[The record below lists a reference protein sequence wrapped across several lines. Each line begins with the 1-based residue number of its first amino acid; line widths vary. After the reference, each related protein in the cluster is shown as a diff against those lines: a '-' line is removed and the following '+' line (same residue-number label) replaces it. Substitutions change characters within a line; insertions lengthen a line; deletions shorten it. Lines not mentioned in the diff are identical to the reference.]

1 MEATAPKR
9 VKIETIKPNEKNPR
23 FIRDEKYKKL
33 LASISAFPDMLLA
46 RPIIVDEYGVILGG
60 NMRWRAAKELGHT
73 HVNVVVVKGW
83 TEEQKKEF
91 IVKDNLSYGE
101 WDFDMLS
108 ADYDFTVL
116 DEWGLDIP
124 DFNSEEVDEKQDEN
138 IYTKKI
144 ETPIY
149 EPSGNKPLISELLST
164 SKYDLLIDSI
174 MKSDLSEEEK
184 KFLCLAATRHIVFDY
199 SKIADFYAH
208 SRKEVQLLMEDSAL
222 IIIDFN
228 KAIEDGFVRLTN
240 SIAEQYEKEYDDYE
254 EEPNQN

>member
-108 ADYDFTVL
+108 ADFDFDIL
-116 DEWGLDIP
+116 QDFGLDI
-124 DFNSEEVDEKQDEN
+124 QDYDN
-138 IYTKKI
+138 DKI
-144 ETPIY
+144 EAKNQ
-149 EPSGNKPLISELLST
+149 E
-164 SKYDLLIDSI
+164 
-174 MKSDLSEEEK
+174 DLS
-184 KFLCLAATRHIVFDY
+184 D
-199 SKIADFYAH
+199 KINIKYVI
-208 SRKEVQLLMEDSAL
+208 EIELQNETEQENL
-222 IIIDFN
+222 FN
-228 KAIEDGFVRLTN
+228 ELTN
-240 SIAEQYEKEYDDYE
+240 KGYQCRLLTL
-254 EEPNQN
+254 